1 MSNETGRGSRSNEPP
16 PLATVSRLSI
26 DENTPRSGADEA
38 DWYETERLTG
48 QITGGGR
55 SAAAADEP
63 AIAPERTPVL
73 DWRHADPSPI
83 PSAAQ
88 RLRRSLARR
97 RRPNVTLRVPWPD
110 GPLRRHRQ
118 TAATSVP
125 EGETPVSPT
134 STTPPTAAHPTD
146 PARLLLGFR
155 HDPEHPKPKARR
167 PLRARAR
174 KPRLVSGRHARIVP
188 LAIVSTVAATIAIA
202 VALSASPTRPRRA
215 PDAAASLRQAPDLT
229 PDLRTAKALTAAIW
243 FVEHHVRGSARAHRS
258 VRARRARPAT
268 HRRAYGATHHPS
280 SSQSVA
286 PPAAPSSVSTAS
298 SSGSASSSPSY
309 SGSSSVT
316 STSSQSVTSEPA
328 PAASAQHTQS
338 TQPAF
343 GQNGSL
349 GPGRGAPGTQ

>member
-1 MSNETGRGSRSNEPP
+1 MSNDTGRGSRSNEPP

-26 DENTPRSGADEA
+26 DENTPRPGADEA

-88 RLRRSLARR
+88 RLRRHLARR
-97 RRPNVTLRVPWPD
+97 RRPNLTLRVPWPD

-118 TAATSVP
+118 TATPGVP
-125 EGETPVSPT
+125 DGETPVSPT

-146 PARLLLGFR
+146 PTRLRLGFR
-155 HDPEHPKPKARR
+155 HAPEHPEPKARQ

-174 KPRLVSGRHARIVP
+174 KPRLVSGRHASIVA
-188 LAIVSTVAATIAIA
+188 LAIVITVAATIAIA

-215 PDAAASLRQAPDLT
+215 PDAAASLRQAPDLR
-229 PDLRTAKALTAAIW
+229 RTATALTAAIW
-243 FVEHHVRGSARAHRS
+243 FVEHHVRASARAHRS

-268 HRRAYGATHHPS
+268 HRRAYRATQHPS
-280 SSQSVA
+280 PSQSVA
-286 PPAAPSSVSTAS
+286 PAAATSSVSTATS
-298 SSGSASSSPSY
+298 SSSASSSPS
-309 SGSSSVT
+309 SNGSSSAP
-316 STSSQSVTSEPA
+316 STSSQSATSEPA

>member
-16 PLATVSRLSI
+16 PLATVSRLRL
-26 DENTPRSGADEA
+26 DENTSRSGADEV

-110 GPLRRHRQ
+110 GALRRHRR

-134 STTPPTAAHPTD
+134 SITP
-146 PARLLLGFR
+146 R
-155 HDPEHPKPKARR
+155 RR
-167 PLRARAR
+167 PTQ
-174 KPRLVSGRHARIVP
+174 PI
-188 LAIVSTVAATIAIA
+188 
-202 VALSASPTRPRRA
+202 RRGY
-215 PDAAASLRQAPDLT
+215 
-229 PDLRTAKALTAAIW
+229 
-243 FVEHHVRGSARAHRS
+243 V
-258 VRARRARPAT
+258 
-268 HRRAYGATHHPS
+268 
-280 SSQSVA
+280 
-286 PPAAPSSVSTAS
+286 
-298 SSGSASSSPSY
+298 SGSATVLNTRSRRPGGRY
-309 SGSSSVT
+309 ARGHGSRGWSREDT
-316 STSSQSVTSEPA
+316 R
-328 PAASAQHTQS
+328 ASRRS
-338 TQPAF
+338 
-343 GQNGSL
+343 
-349 GPGRGAPGTQ
+349 R